1 MYIALSVNGKCAEHF
16 FVGMEMCIYVLLM
29 RRCIFKSDICVDMFF
44 MLIWMYFTVK
54 CAINYMCNAL

>member
-1 MYIALSVNGKCAEHF
+1 MYITLSVNGKCAEHF

-44 MLIWMYFTVK
+44 YVNLDVFYSE
-54 CAINYMCNAL
+54 MCN